1 MRWGIGRGEKGRKEV
16 GTERE
21 KEREWERESQYSIC
35 WNLFFKVSYFNG
47 YVNFFKPVSTHNL
60 MVRKAGRWRKRTS
73 TSQLHWPLPA
83 LPPIYLSGPTE
94 GGKSLHREEGERSK
108 LTCSLQIWGEFFLQ
122 WTGLCCHLSL
132 NGFEE
137 FSTHPIL
144 MPKVTND
151 FLSLIYIRGAPSSR
165 QMGPFPQIPQLSPPT
180 PVPTTLS

>member
-83 LPPIYLSGPTE
+83 LPPIYLSGDLDPQKEARAFTE
-94 GGKSLHREEGERSK
+94 RKG
-108 LTCSLQIWGEFFLQ
+108 
-122 WTGLCCHLSL
+122 
-132 NGFEE
+132 
-137 FSTHPIL
+137 
-144 MPKVTND
+144 
-151 FLSLIYIRGAPSSR
+151 RGVNWRAPSKFGGNFSYSGQGYAVISAWMALR
-165 QMGPFPQIPQLSPPT
+165 SFPHIPFWCQKSPMIFS
-180 PVPTTLS
+180 LWSI